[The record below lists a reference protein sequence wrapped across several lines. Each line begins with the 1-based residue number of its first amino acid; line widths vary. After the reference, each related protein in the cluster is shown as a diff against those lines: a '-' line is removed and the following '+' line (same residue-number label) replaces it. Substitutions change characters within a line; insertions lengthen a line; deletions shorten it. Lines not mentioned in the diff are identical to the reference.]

1 MKVETPASTAQLVEL
16 LRDCQSAQ
24 RSIEIAGARSK
35 QRMGGPIADC
45 EIRIDTRKLNRIL
58 AYDPRDLTISV
69 EAGITYREL
78 LDTVSKKGQF
88 LPIEPPFASTATIG
102 GILATHSSGHRRRLF
117 GTVRD
122 LVIGMNFATLSG
134 RVVQSGGMVVK
145 NVAGLDFAKLMTGSF
160 GTLACITVVNF
171 KLMPAPADA
180 RTFLFQHSQ
189 LDEVFTRRNQL
200 LKSVLQP
207 ASVDYLNPA
216 AASQIGLPAR
226 HTLMVEALGSAKVLD
241 RYQRELNTWQ
251 TTDNT
256 MWAQVRE
263 FTPAWLGAHPGGQ
276 VLRISTTLQGMIDAI
291 RRQPMESPIIG
302 RAGNGVLYVHCS
314 ENATL
319 PAGAKGVV
327 EFSPAQRPPAETLWP
342 SPGKDFPL
350 MMKIKQYFDPDGLLN
365 KGRLYGRI

>member
-16 LRDCQSAQ
+16 LRDCQSA
-24 RSIEIAGARSK
+24 RRTVEIAGARSK
-35 QRMGGPIADC
+35 QRMGGPIADA
-45 EIRIDTRKLNRIL
+45 EIRIDTRKLNRVL

-69 EAGITYREL
+69 EAGIAYRDL
-78 LDTVSKKGQF
+78 VSTVSERGQF
-88 LPIEPPFASTATIG
+88 LPIEPPFANAATIG
-102 GILATHSSGHRRRLF
+102 GIIATHSSGHRRRLF

-122 LVIGMNFATLSG
+122 LVIGMNFTTLSG

-160 GTLACITVVNF
+160 GTLACITAVNF

-226 HTLMVEALGSAKVLD
+226 HSLLVEALGSPAVLD
-241 RYQRELNTWQ
+241 RYQRELANWQ
-251 TTDNT
+251 TTDNAL
-256 MWAQVRE
+256 WAQVRE
-263 FTPAWLGAHPGGQ
+263 FTPNWLSAHPSGQ
-276 VLRISTTLQGMIDAI
+276 VLRISSTLQGMVEAI
-291 RRQPMESPIIG
+291 RRQPNESPILG
-302 RAGNGVLYVHCS
+302 RAANGVTYVHCPGS
-314 ENATL
+314 ATL
-319 PAGAKGVV
+319 PAAMKGVV
-327 EFSPAQRPPAETLWP
+327 EFSPGQRPAAEVLWP
-342 SPGKDFPL
+342 SPGKDLAL
-350 MMKIKQYFDPDGLLN
+350 MMKIKHYFDPDGLLN

>member
-16 LRDCQSAQ
+16 LRDCKASQ
-24 RSIEIAGARSK
+24 RTVEIAGARSK
-35 QRMGGPIADC
+35 QRMGGPIAEA
-45 EIRIDTRKLNRIL
+45 EIRIDTRKLNRIQ

-78 LDTVSKKGQF
+78 LSVIGEKGQF
-88 LPIEPPFASTATIG
+88 LPIDPPFANTATIG
-102 GILATHSSGHRRRLF
+102 GIIATHSSGHRRRLF

-134 RVVQSGGMVVK
+134 KVVQSGGMVVK

-160 GTLACITVVNF
+160 GTLACITAVNF

-189 LDEVFTRRNQL
+189 LDEVFARRNQL

-207 ASVDYLNPA
+207 ASIDYLNPA

-226 HTLMVEALGSAKVLD
+226 HSLLVEALGSPKVLD
-241 RYQRELNTWQ
+241 RYQQELNTWQ

-256 MWAQVRE
+256 LWAQVRE

-276 VLRISTTLQGMIDAI
+276 VLRISTTLQGMIEAI
-291 RRQPMESPIIG
+291 RRQPMESPIVG
-302 RAGNGVLYVHCS
+302 RGGNGITYVHS
-314 ENATL
+314 PGNATL
-319 PAGAKGVV
+319 PPGLKGVV
-327 EFSPAQRPPAETLWP
+327 EFSPAQRPAAEVLWP
-342 SPGKDFPL
+342 SPGKDLSL
-350 MMKIKQYFDPDGLLN
+350 MMKIKHYFDPDGLLN